1 MRKLYYQSPEQRKRK
16 QIPKLTTWR
25 MKITNVWVQGSLWRM
40 SGGITST
47 SFKSLSHFETN
58 TFLSWDGNKSSEKR
72 NKVCVGQV
80 LKFSESELTADQFV
94 YNSGSYRQTIK
105 LPTMPPP
112 WKETDGEICGI
123 STNLSFPSI
132 HVILLRDKIS
142 LWHLLSSTGTKYNSS
157 THWIIRFCTKLWN
170 T

>member
-1 MRKLYYQSPEQRKRK
+1 MVVNLQK
-16 QIPKLTTWR
+16 
-25 MKITNVWVQGSLWRM
+25 
-40 SGGITST
+40 
-47 SFKSLSHFETN
+47 
-58 TFLSWDGNKSSEKR
+58 KR

-105 LPTMPPP
+105 LPTMLPP

-142 LWHLLSSTGTKYNSS
+142 L
-157 THWIIRFCTKLWN
+157 
-170 T
+170 

>member
-1 MRKLYYQSPEQRKRK
+1 MVVNLQK
-16 QIPKLTTWR
+16 
-25 MKITNVWVQGSLWRM
+25 
-40 SGGITST
+40 
-47 SFKSLSHFETN
+47 
-58 TFLSWDGNKSSEKR
+58 KR

-132 HVILLRDKIS
+132 HLILLRDKIS
-142 LWHLLSSTGTKYNSS
+142 L
-157 THWIIRFCTKLWN
+157 
-170 T
+170 